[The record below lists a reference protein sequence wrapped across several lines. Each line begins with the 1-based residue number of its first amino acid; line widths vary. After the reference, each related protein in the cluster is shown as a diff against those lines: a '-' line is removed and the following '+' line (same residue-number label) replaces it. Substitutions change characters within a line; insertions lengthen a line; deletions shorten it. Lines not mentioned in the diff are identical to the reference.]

1 MTGLAEA
8 SSTNSEQHG
17 LGRTE
22 PRLWTRPLRELTRET
37 SFGYDLIDFAEA
49 IGWPLDPWQQWVA
62 IHMGEMLPDGRP
74 RFRKVLILVSRQN
87 GKTVLTRVLI
97 LYWMFVECVKTV
109 AATNADRAMAKKSW
123 MELIEMAKAS
133 EMLSEE
139 LGPRAV
145 TLAGGQESFTNL
157 HGSSYFFFANNS
169 NAARSLT
176 VDRELIDELRA
187 HKDWEAWNAMIPAM
201 TAVPD
206 AQCVIITNQG
216 DMKSVVL
223 DSVHSDA
230 LRYIET
236 GEGDPRFGLFEY
248 SAPSGSQP
256 TNVEALAM
264 ANPNLGRRILLDSI
278 IGDAMAAEAKG
289 GIELAK
295 FRTEQMCM
303 RVHLLDAAID
313 LDSWMRSGTDD
324 PISMADH
331 RRNVALCLDVSLDAT
346 HATLVAAVH
355 IDGKTHVEV
364 VKRWVGRF
372 ATQEVRRDLP
382 GLVATVRPRTL
393 GWFPGGPTAAIA
405 AAMARRTGAAP
416 WPPRNVRL
424 EPFTVETKSVC
435 MGLAEQV
442 LSGEVIHP
450 NDPMLTSH
458 VKSTQKLKSGDGF
471 VFTRRGSQPIDAT
484 YALAG
489 AVHLARTMP
498 PPLAPLVVA
507 RA

>member
-1 MTGLAEA
+1 M
-8 SSTNSEQHG
+8 SSEPHV
-17 LGRTE
+17 LGSTE
-22 PRLWTRPLRELTRET
+22 PRLWTRPLRELTPET
-37 SFGYDLIDFAEA
+37 SYGYDLIDFAEA
-49 IGWPLDPWQQWVA
+49 IGWPLDPWQKWVA
-62 IHMGEMLPDGRP
+62 IHMGELLPDGRP

-97 LYWMFVECVKTV
+97 LYWMFIECVKTI

-123 MELIEMAKAS
+123 MELISMAQAS
-133 EMLSEE
+133 ELLQDEI
-139 LGPRAV
+139 GPRAV
-145 TLAGGQESFTNL
+145 TLAGGQESFVNL
-157 HGSSYFFFANNS
+157 HGSSYYFFANNS

-201 TAVPD
+201 SAVAD
-206 AQCVIITNQG
+206 AQAVIITNQG
-216 DMKSVVL
+216 DIKSVVL
-223 DSVHSDA
+223 DAVHGDA
-230 LRYIET
+230 LRFVET
-236 GEGDPRFGLFEY
+236 GEGDPRLGLFEY
-248 SAPSGSQP
+248 SAPSGSMP
-256 TNVEALAM
+256 TDVAALAM
-264 ANPNLGRRILLDSI
+264 ANPNLGRRIMLDSL
-278 IGDAMAAEAKG
+278 IGDAMRAEQAG

-303 RVHLLDAAID
+303 RVHLLDAALD
-313 LDSWMRSGTDD
+313 LDAWGKAGTKEPVD
-324 PISMADH
+324 MAEH
-331 RRNVALCLDVSLDAT
+331 RRRVALCLDVSLDAT
-346 HATLVAAVH
+346 HATLVAAVS

-364 VKRWVGRF
+364 VQAWRGKY

-382 GLVATVRPRTL
+382 GLIEKIKPRAL

-405 AAMARRTGAAP
+405 ASMAKRSGAAP

-424 EPFTVETKSVC
+424 EAFTVETKAVC

-442 LSGEVIHP
+442 LSGEVVHP
-450 NDPMLTSH
+450 EDPMLTAH
-458 VKSTQKLKSGDGF
+458 VRSTQKLKSGDGF
-471 VFTRRGSQPIDAT
+471 VFTRRGAEPIDAT

>member
-1 MTGLAEA
+1 M
-8 SSTNSEQHG
+8 NFEQHAS
-17 LGRTE
+17 GRTE
-22 PRLWTRPLRELTRET
+22 PRLWTRPLRELTPET

-49 IGWPLDPWQQWVA
+49 IGWPLDPWQRWVA
-62 IHMGEMLPDGRP
+62 IHMGELLEDGRP

-97 LYWMFVECVKTV
+97 LYWMYIERVKV
-109 AATNADRAMAKKSW
+109 IAATNADRAMAKKSW
-123 MELIEMAKAS
+123 AEVVDMAMNSELLA
-133 EMLSEE
+133 EE
-139 LGPRAV
+139 IGPRSV
-145 TLAGGQESFTNL
+145 WRAGGQESFTV
-157 HGSSYFFFANNS
+157 GRSSYYFFANNS

-201 TAVPD
+201 TAVAD
-206 AQCVIITNQG
+206 AQCVMITNQG

-248 SAPSGSQP
+248 SAPSGSLP
-256 TNVEALAM
+256 TDVEALAM

-278 IGDAMAAEAKG
+278 LGDAMSAEAKG
-289 GIELAK
+289 GTELAK

-313 LDSWMRSGTDD
+313 LDTWLRCGTDE

-346 HATLVAAVH
+346 HATLVAACH

-382 GLVATVRPRTL
+382 GIAAAVRPRAL

-405 AAMARRTGAAP
+405 AAMQRRPGAAP

-424 EPFTVETKSVC
+424 EPLTVETKAVC

-471 VFTRRGSQPIDAT
+471 VFTRRGSQPIDAS

-489 AVHLARTMP
+489 AVHLARTLP

-507 RA
+507 HA